1 MEPISIKTK
10 TKYAYDEIKKQIIDG
25 KLNKGSRLIIQDLAN
40 ELNISSTPV
49 REALA
54 KLESEGLIETQPHVG
69 AIVTGLDVQRIR
81 EITIIRSELEHFA
94 IRNLPRENLNEITL
108 RLHDILE
115 KMNAALSLS
124 DEQIYFDLT
133 WDFTS
138 LIFSH
143 CGNKYLYHLLL
154 DLREQSNYFL
164 IAHLYVHNSR
174 EESYQVHEQFY
185 HLLLEGRSEE
195 AADLFR
201 AFKLRVR
208 GAFIDVLQTRGV
220 QGFSQ

>member
-1 MEPISIKTK
+1 MEPINIKTK

-54 KLESEGLIETQPHVG
+54 KLESEGLIENQPHVG

-94 IRNLPRENLNEITL
+94 IRNLPRENLNEIT
-108 RLHDILE
+108 
-115 KMNAALSLS
+115 LSLS